1 MDVLHRLFQKASSD
15 GVLKRMRPS
24 GIKFQSSFYTDD
36 VIMFIWPTVQEA
48 AAVKHILSIFGEAS
62 GLHTNLA
69 KCSITPI
76 YGSEETLNDIVAILG
91 CQVQPFPIKYLGLP
105 LSTRLVPKASYLSLI
120 EQVA

>member
-48 AAVKHILSIFGEAS
+48 AAVKHTSPSLGKHLDFTQTS
-62 GLHTNLA
+62 
-69 KCSITPI
+69 
-76 YGSEETLNDIVAILG
+76 LNA
-91 CQVQPFPIKYLGLP
+91 Q
-105 LSTRLVPKASYLSLI
+105 SL
-120 EQVA
+120 QYTAVKKH